1 MQEVSKKLFGA
12 MIEDIGISESLNES
26 NYKQTKHFKAQIVLM
41 QTQTQNEFNQIGI
54 IQVAI

>member
-1 MQEVSKKLFGA
+1 
-12 MIEDIGISESLNES
+12 MIEDIGISKSLNES